1 MSSRASA
8 IFIVQRLRQEGY
20 EAYLAGGCVR
30 DMLLGKTPQDYDIT
44 TNARPEQ
51 IQKIFAETIPV
62 GAQFGVILVLLHRQP
77 FEVASFRHDGP
88 YFDGRHPSQVRYGTL
103 EEDIQRR
110 DFTING
116 MIYDPM
122 ADRVIDLVDGKRDL
136 ERRCVRAIGKPI
148 DRFTEDR
155 LRMIR
160 AVRFA
165 ASLNFDIDP
174 PTFAAI
180 EQLAATVTQISWE
193 RIGDEVTR
201 ILTEGG
207 ARRGFELLDQCGL
220 LAVLMPEVA
229 AMKGTAQSPDYHPE
243 GDVFTHTLLLLS
255 HLDLYLTPPLE
266 AGTIKWGF
274 QRGRA
279 SPLVA
284 SGVQTPLANKIDAP
298 SETLAYGCLLH
309 DVAKPV
315 CIRQEAHRIT
325 FYGHTEQGAAMAEEI
340 LKRLKRGRAVWE
352 RVAYLVRNHLRQVQ
366 APQMRLSTLKRFLR
380 EEGIDE
386 LLELARIDALSSN
399 GDLQYYR
406 FCKERLAEL
415 KDGEIRPAPLV
426 RGADLIELGFKPGP
440 LFAQILRQV
449 EDAQLGAELTSREQA
464 LDWVIKKFRNEV
476 RG

>member
-1 MSSRASA
+1 MSSRESA

-30 DMLLGKTPQDYDIT
+30 DMLLAKTPQDYDIT

-62 GAQFGVILVLLHRQP
+62 GAQFGVMLVLLDRQP

-88 YFDGRHPSQVRYGTL
+88 YLDGRHPSQVRYGSL

-136 ERRCVRAIGKPI
+136 ERRIVRAIGNPI
-148 DRFTEDR
+148 DRFAEDR

-165 ASLNFDIDP
+165 TSLKFDIDP

-193 RIGDEVTR
+193 RIGDELTR

-207 ARRGFELLDQCGL
+207 ARRGFELLDQSGL
-220 LAVLMPEVA
+220 LAVLLPEVV

-243 GDVFTHTLLLLS
+243 GDVFAHTLLLLS
-255 HLDLYLTPPLE
+255 HLD
-266 AGTIKWGF
+266 
-274 QRGRA
+274 
-279 SPLVA
+279 S
-284 SGVQTPLANKIDAP
+284 P

-309 DVAKPV
+309 DIAKPV
-315 CIRQEAHRIT
+315 CMRQEAQRIT
-325 FYGHTEQGAAMAEEI
+325 FYGHTEKGAEMAEEI
-340 LKRLKRGRAVWE
+340 LKRLKRGRATWE
-352 RVAYLVRNHLRQVQ
+352 QVAYLVRNHLRHVQ
-366 APQMRLSTLKRFLR
+366 AAQMRLSTLKRFLR
-380 EEGIDE
+380 EEGIGE
-386 LLELARIDALSSN
+386 LLELTRIDALSSN
-399 GDLQYYR
+399 GDLSYYR
-406 FCKERLAEL
+406 FCNERLAEL
-415 KDGEIRPAPLV
+415 KDEEIRPEPLL
-426 RGADLIELGFKPGP
+426 RGGDLIALGLKPGP
-440 LFAQILRQV
+440 LFSQILHEV
-449 EDAQLGAELTSREQA
+449 EDAQLGGELNSREQA
-464 LDWVIKKFRNEV
+464 LEWVNKNFWQ